1 MPGTGRADRRFEHP
15 AAYLLGSAAS
25 RYIRLLLKQ
34 ISAVGCFAVVL
45 FTSILVMSSLLHFS
59 KERAFREHGIKT
71 AGELQDAAV
80 SAALV

>member
-1 MPGTGRADRRFEHP
+1 MKTRHIPLFILLAWSCTGVCAQAEKF
-15 AAYLLGSAAS
+15 
-25 RYIRLLLKQ
+25 
-34 ISAVGCFAVVL
+34 VGCFAVVL
-45 FTSILVMSSLLHFS
+45 LTSILVMSSLIHFA